1 MFKREPKPSTPPESA
16 PPPADPGPAEH
27 GAGEAEAASSQL
39 QSIRAELDALN
50 GKYLRTLADYH
61 NSQRRAASNEREAR
75 QQGIAGVVQAVL
87 PVLDHFEL
95 ALGQD
100 AATATA
106 EQIVDGV
113 KVIRD
118 ELLKVL
124 QAQGVTVVK
133 PGPNDEFDPTRHQA
147 VMQEVREGIEPGRI
161 VGTLQAG
168 YVMGDR
174 IVRPAMV
181 SVARAE

>member
-1 MFKREPKPSTPPESA
+1 MFKREPKAGTPESQQPPPEHASEPGA
-16 PPPADPGPAEH
+16 PDADAA
-27 GAGEAEAASSQL
+27 AGQL
-39 QSIRAELDALN
+39 QSLRAELDGLN
-50 GKYLRTLADYH
+50 SKYLRTLADYH

-75 QQGIAGVVQAVL
+75 QQGVAGVVQAVL

-100 AATATA
+100 VTTATA

-147 VMQEVREGIEPGRI
+147 VMQEVKEGIAPGRI